1 MKHFSKL
8 ALCVALGFGSLA
20 MAQDKK
26 GTVVE
31 VVGLKA
37 TTPAD
42 WKEEA
47 PSNRMRLAQFKLEK
61 DKADKDDAELSV
73 FISPGGGGVKANL
86 DRQVA
91 KFKLAEGVKPAD
103 AIKEEKI
110 KVGGFDA
117 VLQDITGTF
126 LFKAAPF
133 DPNAKVTEK
142 SGYRQLYAIFEDEDG
157 KVVSFI
163 LVGPEKT
170 IAKHQKA
177 FKEFMTSFKK

>member
-1 MKHFSKL
+1 MKFFRHL
-8 ALCVALGFGSLA
+8 LLVAASAMVLG
-20 MAQDKK
+20 AQAEDKK

-61 DKADKDDAELSV
+61 AKDDAEDAELSV
-73 FISPGGGGVKANL
+73 FISPGGGGIDANL
-86 DRQVA
+86 KRQVA
-91 KFKLAEGVKPAD
+91 KFKLADGVKPED
-103 AIKEEKI
+103 AIKEEKL
-110 KVGGFDA
+110 KVAGYSA
-117 VLQDITGTF
+117 MLQDITGTF
-126 LFKAAPF
+126 LLKAAPF
-133 DPNAKVTEK
+133 DPNSKVTEK
-142 SGYRQLYAIFEDEDG
+142 EKFRQLYCIFEDEDG

-170 IAKHQKA
+170 IDKHKKA
-177 FKEFMTSFKK
+177 FTEFMTSFKK